1 MSILNDIGRNM
12 KDMAVSKGVVPWL
25 NKQMA
30 DYGKIVSFK
39 LDSFAK
45 RVELEALL
53 NGEKEPVKVW
63 VEKYAVVQKGVD
75 VFVRFER
82 IETSREW
89 LNTLLRGIVLPKY
102 APANMV
108 QIPAEYAWLIDKV
121 L

>member
-1 MSILNDIGRNM
+1 MRILKDFGSGM
-12 KDMAVSKGVVPWL
+12 KDKAVSRGVTSWL

>member
-12 KDMAVSKGVVPWL
+12 KDMVISKGVVPWL

-39 LDSFAK
+39 LDSSD
-45 RVELEALL
+45 RHVELEALL

-63 VEKYAVVQKGVD
+63 VEKYAVVKKGMD
-75 VFVRFER
+75 MFIRFEHV
-82 IETSREW
+82 ETSRAW
-89 LNTLLRGIVLPKY
+89 FNILLRDLVLPKY

-108 QIPAEYAWLIDKV
+108 QIPAEYMWLVEKV
-121 L
+121 I